1 MFTTLTSTHSFAF
14 TASQARLA
22 IPSGPAGVKAPGGGC
37 GSAGVKAPG
46 GGCGPAG
53 VKAPGGGC

>member
-1 MFTTLTSTHSFAF
+1 MFTQTTSIHHSATTSTH
-14 TASQARLA
+14 ARLA
-22 IPSGPAGVKAPGGGC
+22 FPSGPAGVKAPGGGC

-46 GGCGPAG
+46 GGCGPVG

>member
-1 MFTTLTSTHSFAF
+1 MFTQTTSINPSTHTSAH
-14 TASQARLA
+14 ARLA
-22 IPSGPAGVKAPGGGC
+22 IPSGSAGVKAPGGGC

-46 GGCGPAG
+46 GGCGPVG